1 MRRLLGM
8 ILLLSS
14 EAFACPD
21 LSGFYKNCQSTSPEG
36 TSQSNVQI
44 EQNVSNNI
52 YQFII
57 RSTDSQTGDQS
68 VEKYLADGK
77 TRVSTLKDPDN
88 GTVIKTQ
95 TTAACTNQSLNVK
108 LYVSIDG
115 ETLAS
120 MDVKVTKQNG
130 QLVQVFRGENMGEPV
145 SETVTCY

>member
-1 MRRLLGM
+1 
-8 ILLLSS
+8 
-14 EAFACPD
+14 
-21 LSGFYKNCQSTSPEG
+21 
-36 TSQSNVQI
+36 VQI
-44 EQNVSNNI
+44 EQTVSSNI
-52 YQFII
+52 PQFII

-95 TTAACTNQSLNVK
+95 TMAACTNQSLNVK
-108 LYVSIDG
+108 LYVTIDG
-115 ETLAS
+115 EALAS
-120 MDVKVTKQNG
+120 VDVKVTKQNG